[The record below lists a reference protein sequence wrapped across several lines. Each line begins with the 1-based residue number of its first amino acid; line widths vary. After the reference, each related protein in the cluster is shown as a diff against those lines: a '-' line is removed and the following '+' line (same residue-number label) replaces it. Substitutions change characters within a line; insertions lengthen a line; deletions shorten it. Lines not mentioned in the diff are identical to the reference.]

1 MRDHNIAYGS
11 NRASLGPIHLTSL
24 SKDVK
29 RFLEKHPDLLHAEAD
44 VSWLL
49 DSSDS
54 RHGGEPNS
62 YDYLERSSPAP
73 ASSHDDVFTRD

>member
-11 NRASLGPIHLTSL
+11 NRATLGTTHLTSL

-29 RFLEKHPDLLHAEAD
+29 RFLEKHPDLLHAEAE

-49 DSSDS
+49 NSSDTQHWS
-54 RHGGEPNS
+54 ELNLRDLPKRF
-62 YDYLERSSPAP
+62 YPAP
-73 ASSHDDVFTRD
+73 ATSDYDVPTKG